1 MDDFRKFLMES
12 ASSHTNLCP
21 RQVLGV
27 RMGRYAARLLGF
39 DPLEVKK
46 RLLVI
51 VETDG
56 CFASGLGVAT
66 GCSIGSRNLRIEDYG
81 KAAATFTDTQMRR
94 SVRIAPAADA
104 RTLSRDYAPRI
115 PDRWQAMLVGYQ
127 RMPDELLFSW
137 ESVELCTTIEAIF
150 SSPGIRTTCQICGE
164 EIMNEREVVWEERVL
179 CRACAG
185 FSYYTPMPKQRLPM
199 ALVGTAFSDLV
210 GASPDSHQDNSP

>member
-104 RTLSRDYAPRI
+104 RTLSRDYAP
-115 PDRWQAMLVGYQ
+115 
-127 RMPDELLFSW
+127 
-137 ESVELCTTIEAIF
+137 
-150 SSPGIRTTCQICGE
+150 
-164 EIMNEREVVWEERVL
+164 
-179 CRACAG
+179 
-185 FSYYTPMPKQRLPM
+185 
-199 ALVGTAFSDLV
+199 
-210 GASPDSHQDNSP
+210 